1 MANSILPVAPHAI
14 QKARLIEAL
23 RQWAHQPEFRRAVA
37 ALWDRRAPCF
47 ANVWG
52 SSLASL
58 IATLRWSTSASGQTQ
73 LILIVCDT
81 DKQMDV
87 LADELLTFGLAEE
100 QVARFPT
107 IEATQA
113 EKIPSDWAYGHRLQ
127 ITQALRE
134 QAKAS
139 EVLLASVASLMQTV
153 PSFDELAARQK
164 TLQVDTDVDMD
175 ELCQWLTD
183 GGIQPVTLVEHPGEF
198 SRRGGVVDVF
208 PPSSNRPFRIEWF
221 DRTIDSIRQFDL
233 ATQRSTE
240 RQATALL
247 QLPLLESKSQ
257 SCLLDLLPEQTA
269 VFLID
274 PQEAQEEGKRHEV
287 YGKSPIPSLTW
298 DEVRRRMARC
308 CLASIEEHSLDDVP
322 NQYVLPVQ
330 PLEAFQGDLGELRLH
345 LDRLAKDHELY
356 LLTPIEGELE
366 RLTEIISST
375 NAAAVGKVHLVVG
388 DCAQG
393 FRDTHNRLAVVS
405 CDEVFRRGELRRG
418 RGRAVLG
425 RRIDSFLDLQSGDL
439 VVHLAHGIGRFR
451 GLALLD
457 KDNVK
462 QEHLTLEFDGGTKL
476 YVPATRMDLVQR
488 YVGGTKKSPT
498 LARLG
503 GKAWIKQR
511 AAAEE
516 AIQDMAAE
524 MLQAQAQRASMPGIT
539 FGPDTHWQLEF
550 EQAFPYEET
559 PDQWTA
565 IADIKRDMHDHRPMD
580 RLLCGDVGFGKTE
593 VAMRAAFKA
602 VENGYQVALM
612 VPTTVLAE
620 QHYQSFRRRMAS
632 FPLEIHKLSRFC
644 SRQEQKE
651 TLEGLKSGRVD
662 ICIGTHRLAGK
673 DVKFQNLGL
682 LVIDEEQKFGVAV
695 KERLKS
701 MRNSVDILT
710 LSATP
715 IPRTLHLS
723 LVGIRNISNL
733 ETPPQ
738 ERLPV
743 ETRLTRFQNELFR
756 ESILRELHRGGQ
768 AYFIHNRISDIYSLR
783 DRLADIVP
791 EAKFAV
797 GHGQMDE
804 EELETVMTEF
814 VAGKYDVLLATTIVE
829 SGLDIP
835 NANTIFIDQADKY
848 GLADLHQLRGRVG
861 RYKHQAYCYLLI
873 DPHTRLKSNAS
884 KRLQAIQHYSELG
897 AGFNIAMRDLEI
909 RGAGNLLGTE
919 QSGHIAAIGYEL
931 YCQLLERAV
940 RQLKKEPIPIAVDVD
955 IRLPGRGFLP
965 DDYVEDR
972 RLKID
977 IYRRLARVETFQHLI
992 DMQEELIDRFGPLPP
1007 PVVDLFQRLELKLD
1021 AAIWEISSVGVTEKM
1036 LFFEYRN
1043 RARMQQLYSMK
1054 RSRLRIVDD
1063 GRAFWPLEDGY
1074 DWTPERLLKLAK
1086 KILRPDAQ

>member
-1 MANSILPVAPHAI
+1 MQPVTPHAI
-14 QKARLIEAL
+14 QKNRLIDSL
-23 RQWAHQPEFRRAVA
+23 RRWTQTPEFQSSMASLWERRH
-37 ALWDRRAPCF
+37 PCF

-52 SSLASL
+52 SSLAAL
-58 IATLRWSTSASGQTQ
+58 VATMRWQASQQGLRQPVV
-73 LILIVCDT
+73 IVCDT

-87 LADELLTFGLAEE
+87 LADELLTFGLEE
-100 QVARFPT
+100 RHVTRFPT
-107 IEATQA
+107 IEATQV
-113 EKIPSDWAYGHRLQ
+113 EKIPGDWAYGQRLRLA
-127 ITQALRE
+127 QALRDGDLVNG
-134 QAKAS
+134 
-139 EVLLASVASLMQTV
+139 VLLASVASLMQTL
-153 PSFDELAARQK
+153 PSHEELQERQRR
-164 TLQVDTDVDMD
+164 LQVDADIDMD

-208 PPSSNRPFRIEWF
+208 PPNAQRPFRIEWF
-221 DRTIDSIRQFDL
+221 DTAIESIRQFDL
-233 ATQRSTE
+233 TTQRSTE
-240 RQATALL
+240 RQSAAVL
-247 QLPLLESKSQ
+247 QLPLVESHS
-257 SCLLDLLPEQTA
+257 STCLLDWLPAESAVLL
-269 VFLID
+269 VD
-274 PQEAQEEGKRHEV
+274 PQEAQAEGRRHEV
-287 YGKSPIPSLTW
+287 YGKSPISNLPW
-298 DEVRRRMARC
+298 DDVRQRMVRC
-308 CLASIEEHSLDDVP
+308 CLGTIELNSFDDVP
-322 NQYVLPVQ
+322 NQLVLPVQ
-330 PLEAFQGDLGELRLH
+330 PLENFQGDLGELRGH
-345 LDRLAKDHELY
+345 LDQLAKTYEVFLV
-356 LLTPIEGELE
+356 TPIEGELE
-366 RLTEIISST
+366 RLAEIISST
-375 NAAAVGKVHLVVG
+375 HAAATGRIHLVVG
-388 DCAQG
+388 DCVQG
-393 FRDTHNRLAVVS
+393 FRDTRNQLAVVS

-425 RRIDSFLDLQSGDL
+425 RRLDSFLDLQPGDL

-462 QEHLTLEFDGGTKL
+462 QEHLCLEFDEGTKL

-488 YVGGTKKSPT
+488 YVGGTKKSPN

-503 GKAWIKQR
+503 GKSWLKQR

-524 MLQAQAQRASMPGIT
+524 MLQVQAQRAAVPGIT
-539 FGPDTHWQLEF
+539 FGADTHWQAEF
-550 EQAFPYEET
+550 EQSFPYQET
-559 PDQWTA
+559 PDQLTA
-565 IADIKRDMHDHRPMD
+565 ITDIKGDMHDHHPMD

-602 VENGYQVALM
+602 VENGYQVAVM

-620 QHYQSFRRRMAS
+620 QHYQTFRRRMAS

-644 SRQEQKE
+644 SRKEQKE
-651 TLEGLKSGRVD
+651 TLAGLKSGRVD
-662 ICIGTHRLAGK
+662 ICIGTHRVAGK

-682 LVIDEEQKFGVAV
+682 LIIDEEQKFGVAV
-695 KERLKS
+695 KERLKA
-701 MRNSVDILT
+701 MRHSVDILT

-723 LVGIRNISNL
+723 LVGVRNISNL

-743 ETRLTRFQNELFR
+743 ETRLTRFQPELFR
-756 ESILRELHRGGQ
+756 EAILRELNRGGQ
-768 AYFIHNRISDIYSLR
+768 AYFIHNRISDIFSLR
-783 DRLADIVP
+783 DRLQDIVP

-835 NANTIFIDQADKY
+835 NANTIFIDRSDRY

-873 DPHTRLKSNAS
+873 DPNTRLKTNAS

-897 AGFNIAMRDLEI
+897 AGFSIAMRDLEI

-940 RQLKKEPIPIAVDVD
+940 RQLKKEPIPVAVDVD

-965 DDYVEDR
+965 DEYVEDR

-977 IYRRLARVETFQHLI
+977 VYRRLARVETFRHLEE
-992 DMQEELIDRFGPLPP
+992 MQEELIDRFGPLPP

-1021 AAIWEISSVGVTEKM
+1021 AAIWEISSVGVAEKF

-1086 KILRPDAQ
+1086 KILRPDGG

>member
-1 MANSILPVAPHAI
+1 MNLHVTPHSV
-14 QKARLIEAL
+14 QKARLVESLRRWTQASEFQLAVEAL
-23 RQWAHQPEFRRAVA
+23 WQRRV
-37 ALWDRRAPCF
+37 PCF
-47 ANVWG
+47 SNVWG
-52 SSLASL
+52 SSLAGL
-58 IATLRWSTSASGQTQ
+58 MATLRWYSSQNRHHQA
-73 LILIVCDT
+73 LVIVCDT

-87 LADELLTFGLAEE
+87 LADELLTFGLDER
-100 QVARFPT
+100 QIVRFPT
-107 IEATQA
+107 IEATQP
-113 EKIPSDWAYGHRLQ
+113 EKIPSDWAYGQRLQ
-127 ITQALRE
+127 VSQGLRDGTC
-134 QAKAS
+134 S
-139 EVLLASVASLMQTV
+139 NGVLLASVSSLMQTL
-153 PSFDELAARQK
+153 PSHEELEARQRCLK
-164 TLQVDTDVDMD
+164 VNTDVDMD
-175 ELCQWLTD
+175 ELCRWLAD

-198 SRRGGVVDVF
+198 SRRGGVVDIF
-208 PPSSNRPFRIEWF
+208 PPNSHSPFRIEWF
-221 DRTIDSIRQFDL
+221 DTSIDSIRQFDL

-240 RQATALL
+240 RQPTALL
-247 QLPLLESKSQ
+247 QLPLIESKS
-257 SCLLDLLPEQTA
+257 SCCLLDSLPETTA
-269 VFLID
+269 LFLVD
-274 PQEAQEEGKRHEV
+274 PQEAQAEGQRHEV
-287 YGKSPIPSLTW
+287 YGKSPIPNLKW
-298 DEVRRRMARC
+298 DEVRRRMGRLCQAT
-308 CLASIEEHSLDDVP
+308 IEVNSFDDVP

-330 PLEAFQGDLGELRLH
+330 PLENFQGDLGELRLH
-345 LDRLAKDHELY
+345 LDHLAKNHEVY

-366 RLTEIISST
+366 RLSEIIST
-375 NAAAVGKVHLVVG
+375 THAAATGKIHLVVG
-388 DCAQG
+388 DCIQG
-393 FRDTHNRLAVVS
+393 FRDTSNQLAVVS

-425 RRIDSFLDLQSGDL
+425 RRLDSFLDLQPGDL

-462 QEHLTLEFDGGTKL
+462 QEHLCLEFDGGTKL

-488 YVGGTKKSPT
+488 YVGGTKKSPS

-503 GKAWIKQR
+503 GKAWLKQR

-516 AIQDMAAE
+516 AIQDMASE
-524 MLQAQAQRASMPGIT
+524 MLQVQAQRAAMPGIT
-539 FGPDTHWQLEF
+539 FGPDTHWQAEF
-550 EQAFPYEET
+550 EQSFPYEET
-559 PDQWTA
+559 PDQLTA
-565 IADIKRDMHDHRPMD
+565 IADIKGDMHDHHPMD

-620 QHYQSFRRRMAS
+620 QHYQTFRRRMAS

-644 SRQEQKE
+644 SRKEQKE

-673 DVKFQNLGL
+673 DVKFQNLGM

-695 KERLKS
+695 KERLKA
-701 MRNSVDILT
+701 MRHSVDILT

-723 LVGIRNISNL
+723 LVGVRNISNL

-743 ETRLTRFQNELFR
+743 ETRLTRFQPEAFR
-756 ESILRELHRGGQ
+756 DAILRELNRGGQ

-783 DRLADIVP
+783 DRLQDIVP

-797 GHGQMDE
+797 GHGQME
-804 EELETVMTEF
+804 AEELETIMTEF
-814 VAGKYDVLLATTIVE
+814 VVGKYDVLIATTIVE

-835 NANTIFIDQADKY
+835 NANTIFIDQSDRY

-873 DPHTRLKSNAS
+873 DPNTRLKTNAS
-884 KRLQAIQHYSELG
+884 KRLQAIQQFSELG
-897 AGFNIAMRDLEI
+897 AGFSIAMRDLEI

-940 RQLKKEPIPIAVDVD
+940 RQLKKEPIPVAVDVD

-965 DDYVEDR
+965 DDYVDDR

-977 IYRRLARVETFQHLI
+977 IYRRLARVETFRHLEE
-992 DMQEELIDRFGPLPP
+992 MQEELIDRFGPLPP

-1021 AAIWEISSVGVTEKM
+1021 AAIWEISSVGVTEKF

-1043 RARMQQLYSMK
+1043 RARMQQLHSMK

-1086 KILRPDAQ
+1086 KILRPDHG